1 MLNYNND
8 TLHKAVCVCVRVC
21 VHLWL
26 VIMSCVWT
34 VIAGSLFQTCQR
46 TGSVRCQRRCVS
58 LSRWRRWACTT
69 TVCDPSHPACASCK
83 PSPTSTSGKTPPH
96 LQIQA
101 PVPHTHS
108 HHLQCAVYLNFRHL
122 NTTKTFR
129 GQLVFNKRKD
139 AFSKDALNW
148 HIIKLFHL
156 R

>member
-8 TLHKAVCVCVRVC
+8 TLHKAVCV
-21 VHLWL
+21 HLWL
-26 VIMSCVWT
+26 VIVSCVWT
-34 VIAGSLFQTCQR
+34 VIGGSLFQTCQR
-46 TGSVRCQRRCVS
+46 TGSVRSQRRCVS
-58 LSRWRRWACTT
+58 LSLWRRSACTT

-108 HHLQCAVYLNFRHL
+108 HHLQCAVYLNSGTHL
-122 NTTKTFR
+122 NTAKTFR
-129 GQLVFNKRKD
+129 GQLVFNKRH
-139 AFSKDALNW
+139 SININN
-148 HIIKLFHL
+148 IIQLFDL